1 MVIQSY
7 INKYMKSHYTKTV
20 EYTMVRYLQARGPE
34 NFRDKWE
41 KEIPDFYVEL
51 EVFDRAA
58 SRVLVISSKSCE
70 TSLLSNVLRRVKRKA
85 FAVYADSGKAGCGS
99 LQSRVH

>member
-1 MVIQSY
+1 
-7 INKYMKSHYTKTV
+7 MKSHYTKTV

-70 TSLLSNVLRRVKRKA
+70 NSLLSNVLRRVKRKA